1 LTCLP
6 AARILGPNKHNSK
19 DQAVRSIPVPI
30 LVAGAVLAAPIA
42 QAQWTG
48 KAELGVLLTDG
59 NTESKSANAKLDLT
73 HEGAT
78 WKHNVYAAALYGEN
92 ADFAT
97 AERYEARYQAD
108 RKITDRLSWFLGVRG
123 EEDRFSGFAYQATA
137 SSGVTYQFIDNPTTK
152 LDASLGAGYKI
163 FQPQVLIKTPAGEV
177 LDRIEGEEDNEPVA
191 TLGSN
196 YEHAFTETTRITN
209 KFLAEAGSTNT
220 AVQNDL
226 ALQVNMNAL
235 LALAV
240 GIGVRYNSDP
250 PPLAESTDTQ
260 LTVNLVYNI
269 K

>member
-1 LTCLP
+1 MSP
-6 AARILGPNKHNSK
+6 VIKRILCI
-19 DQAVRSIPVPI
+19 V
-30 LVAGAVLAAPIA
+30 AVLAAPAVA

-59 NTESKSANAKLDLT
+59 NSESKSANAKLDLT
-73 HEGAT
+73 HEGAK
-78 WKHNVYAAALYGEN
+78 WRQNVAAAALYGEN
-92 ADFAT
+92 AEFAT

-108 RKITDRLSWFLGVRG
+108 LKLTDRLSWFLGIRG

-137 SSGVTYQFIDNPTTK
+137 STGVTYQFIDSAATRF
-152 LDASLGAGYKI
+152 DGSVGVGYKI
-163 FQPQVLIKTPAGEV
+163 FQPQVLIKSPAGEV
-177 LDRIEGEEDNEPVA
+177 LDRIEGDEDSEPVA
-191 TLGSN
+191 TFGSN
-196 YEHAFTETTRITN
+196 FEHAFNDTTRITN
-209 KFLAEAGSTNT
+209 KFLTEVGSDNT
-220 AVQNDL
+220 AVQDDL
-226 ALQVNMNAL
+226 ALQVSMNQT